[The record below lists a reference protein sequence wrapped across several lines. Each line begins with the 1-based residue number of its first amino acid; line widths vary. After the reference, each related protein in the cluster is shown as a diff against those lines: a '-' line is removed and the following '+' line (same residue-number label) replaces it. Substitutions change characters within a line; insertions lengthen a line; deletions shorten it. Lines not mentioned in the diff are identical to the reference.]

1 MRYESVVF
9 DFDGT
14 LYDSLGEITYA
25 VQQAAKKC
33 QRTAP
38 SKEAVRKAIGDG
50 ADVLLHQV
58 FGVAPSD
65 KALFTSIKNAYK
77 AAYVDL
83 ELENPQLFTGIQEV
97 LSELLKA
104 QLKLAICS
112 NKSSARLHKLI
123 GDMGMSQYFG
133 SIIGGDSLKFRKPSV
148 EPLWECLR
156 QLNSKDWSKTLLI
169 GDSYQ
174 DYETARR
181 AKVDFAWVSWGKIRT
196 SPPTSKCIK
205 LDEPI
210 QILELIELGR
220 T

>member
-1 MRYESVVF
+1 MRYESIVF

-38 SKEAVRKAIGDG
+38 SKEAVRQAIGDG
-50 ADVLLHQV
+50 ADALLHQV

-65 KALFTSIKNAYK
+65 KAIFGSIKAAYK
-77 AAYVDL
+77 EAYVDL
-83 ELENPQLFTGIQEV
+83 ELENPQLFVGIQEV
-97 LSELLKA
+97 LHELMQY

-112 NKSSARLHKLI
+112 NKSAARLHKLI
-123 GDMGMSQYFG
+123 GDMGLSDCFG
-133 SIIGGDSLKFRKPSV
+133 SIIGGDSLKFKKPSV

-156 QLNSKDWSKTLLI
+156 QLHAKDWSKTLLI

-196 SPPTSKCIK
+196 TPPTADCVK
-205 LDEPI
+205 LHTPN
-210 QILELIELGR
+210 QILELI
-220 T
+220 TK